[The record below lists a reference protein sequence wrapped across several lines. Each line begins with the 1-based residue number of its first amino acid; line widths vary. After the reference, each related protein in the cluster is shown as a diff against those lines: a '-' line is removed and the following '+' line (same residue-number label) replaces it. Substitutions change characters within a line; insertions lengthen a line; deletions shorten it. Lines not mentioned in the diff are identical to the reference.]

1 MAETTL
7 HKLSEIELRELI
19 CNIIENVDDASEVAI
34 KFVEDRQL
42 SVRNWQRSM
51 SVNDLE
57 RVRIFQICFQLTL
70 KVPCGSVSQSSEDVK
85 GKINGHVFQSH
96 KYMTPTYCAH
106 CRKLLKGIIKQVS
119 PHSPLFQSRPSFE
132 QGTRSLTARDSSAR
146 AVFSMLTN
154 AVFHTWRS
162 ARGDASQSS
171 PGEALA
177 FLF

>member
-57 RVRIFQICFQLTL
+57 RVRIFTF
-70 KVPCGSVSQSSEDVK
+70 
-85 GKINGHVFQSH
+85 VF
-96 KYMTPTYCAH
+96 
-106 CRKLLKGIIKQVS
+106 
-119 PHSPLFQSRPSFE
+119 
-132 QGTRSLTARDSSAR
+132 
-146 AVFSMLTN
+146 N
-154 AVFHTWRS
+154 
-162 ARGDASQSS
+162 
-171 PGEALA
+171 
-177 FLF
+177 